1 MLRTGVIVAVSVA
14 YLGVLF
20 AVAFYADRRADA
32 GRSLINSGTV
42 YALSLAVFETAW
54 ALYGNVGSAATTG
67 IGFLGFYLG
76 PVIMLALGWL
86 VLRRII
92 RISRRHRVTSLA
104 DFVSARYGKSAVLG
118 GLVTIIAVVGVVP
131 YISLQ
136 LKAVSNTFEIIRR
149 YPEITSPS
157 DLGHVPLLQ
166 DTGLYAALL
175 LAVFTILFGTRHLD
189 TAERHEG
196 MVAAVAFESVVK
208 LGALLAVGV
217 FVTFWMFRGFDDLFS
232 QAAHADLT
240 QLFTLRGHTGYG
252 TWVWLTVLS
261 MLSIM
266 LLPRQWQVTVVE
278 NVDERHLKRAMWLFP
293 LYLLA
298 NTFFV
303 LPIAAGGLLV
313 LGKGADAD
321 SYMLTLPMAEGQQ
334 ALALFVFIGGL
345 SAGTAMIT
353 VETIALSTMV
363 SNSLVMPLLLRGK
376 FRLAQRD
383 DVTGLV
389 LGIRRATI
397 VLVLLLGYAYFRL
410 AGEGRAL
417 TSFGLV
423 SFAAVAQ
430 FAPAILGGL
439 FWKNGTHWGVL
450 VGLVAGFVMWGYT
463 LLLPSF
469 AESGLLPAS
478 FLREGPFGIEL
489 LRPQQLF
496 GLAGMD
502 PISHAMFWSALVNI
516 GGYVAVSL
524 AGRPNAAERAQAVQ
538 FVDIFAEPARERRWQ
553 ARATVGTLQ
562 TMLERFL
569 GREGAERAMRSYPGT
584 RPESP
589 EAAATPD
596 LIHHAEAQ
604 LSGPIGAASARL
616 AVDAVVGEEPVR
628 TDEVMEMI
636 GEASQRVE
644 LVRGRLEFLYD
655 ATSGMGTTLDVTHT
669 AEELAQVAVPR
680 FADYVTVDLAEPV
693 LRGDEPG
700 VYGSGTSDSSTRMRR
715 TAVSGIR
722 EDTPFFPVGD
732 QVTFTPSSPPARC
745 IETGRAL
752 LVPRL
757 RDSLGWQTVDQR
769 RASRILDYG
778 VHSLITAP
786 LSARGALLGV
796 VNFWRSEKPEPFE
809 QDDLSLAVELA
820 AHAAVSLDNARR
832 YTREHGM
839 AVALQRSLLPRTL
852 PEQNAVEV
860 AYRYLPA
867 QEGAGGDW
875 FDVIPLS
882 GARVALVI
890 GDVVGH
896 GLQSAATM
904 GRLRTAVHNFSSL
917 DPPPDELLG
926 HLDELVTLTE
936 QDAVAAGDETTM
948 TGATC
953 LYAVYDAV
961 SRSCAMARAGHP
973 MPALAHPDG
982 TVEFLDVP
990 SGLPLGIGGLPF
1002 ESTELRLPEGSRL
1015 VLFTDGLVERRDQD
1029 IDTGLRLLGETLA
1042 RADRSPEQ
1050 TCDAVLDA
1058 LLPDVQSDD
1067 IALLVARTRV
1077 LGAGQVAQW
1086 DVEQDP
1092 AAVPRVRAAV
1102 SARLTE
1108 WELESLA
1115 DTTELI
1121 LSELITNAMR
1131 YGVGPI
1137 KVRLLRDRTLT
1148 CEVYDHSLTSPHLR
1162 YAATM
1167 DEGGRGLFL
1176 VAQLTA
1182 RWGTRYTKDG
1192 KVIWAEQTVPGTTA
1206 PGS

>member
-1 MLRTGVIVAVSVA
+1 MLRAEVIVAVSVG
-14 YLGVLF
+14 YLGLLF
-20 AVAFYADRRADA
+20 GVAFYADRRADA
-32 GRSLINSGTV
+32 GRSLINNGTV
-42 YALSLAVFETAW
+42 YALSLAVYETAW
-54 ALYGNVGSAATTG
+54 ALYGNVGGAATTG
-67 IGFLGFYLG
+67 VGFLGLYLG
-76 PVIMLALGWL
+76 PVIMLALGWP

-136 LKAVSNTFEIIRR
+136 LKAVSDTFEIIRR
-149 YPEITSPS
+149 YPEITAASEM
-157 DLGHVPLLQ
+157 GQVPLLQ

-175 LAVFTILFGTRHLD
+175 LAAFTILFGTRHLD

-196 MVAAVAFESVVK
+196 LVAAVAFESVVK
-208 LGALLAVGV
+208 LAALLTVGI

-240 QLFTLRGHTGYG
+240 QLFTLHGHTSYG
-252 TWVWLTVLS
+252 AWVWFIVLS
-261 MLSIM
+261 MLSIL
-266 LLPRQWQVTVVE
+266 LLPRQWQVTFVE
-278 NVDERHLKRAMWLFP
+278 NIDEKHLKRAMWLFP

-303 LPIAAGGLLV
+303 LPLAAGGLLR
-313 LGKGADAD
+313 LGKATDTDTYVLA
-321 SYMLTLPMAEGQQ
+321 LPMAAGQQ

-345 SAGTAMIT
+345 SAATAMIA

-376 FRLAQRD
+376 SRLAHRD
-383 DVTGLV
+383 DLTGLV
-389 LGIRRATI
+389 LGIRRTTI
-397 VLVLLLGYAYFRL
+397 VLILLLGYAYFRL

-439 FWKNGTHWGVL
+439 FWKDGTRRGVL
-450 VGLVAGFVMWGYT
+450 VGLVAGFVMWAYT

-478 FLREGPFGIEL
+478 FLREGPLGIGL
-489 LRPQQLF
+489 LRPQRLF
-496 GLAGMD
+496 GLSGMD

-516 GGYVAVSL
+516 GGYVGVSL

-538 FVDIFAEPARERRWQ
+538 YVDVLAEPARERRWR

-569 GREGAERAMRSYPGT
+569 GREGAERAVRAYPGT
-584 RPESP
+584 RPDSP
-589 EAAATPD
+589 EAEAPPE

-604 LSGPIGAASARL
+604 LSGSVGAASARL
-616 AVDAVVGEEPVR
+616 AVDAVVGQEPVR

-644 LVRGRLEFLYD
+644 LVRRRLEFLYD
-655 ATSGMGTTLDVTHT
+655 ATSSIGTTLDMTHT
-669 AEELAQVAVPR
+669 AEELAQVAVPG
-680 FADYVTVDLAEPV
+680 FADHVTVDLPEAV
-693 LRGDEPG
+693 VRGDEPG
-700 VYGSGTSDSSTRMRR
+700 VTGSGAGDSGPRIRR

-722 EDTPFFPVGD
+722 DDTPFFPLGD
-732 QVTFTPSSPPARC
+732 LITFAPSSPPARS
-745 IETGRAL
+745 IETGQAI

-757 RDSLGWQTVDQR
+757 RDSPGWREVDHA
-769 RASRILDYG
+769 RAARILDYG

-786 LSARGALLGV
+786 LRARGVLLGV
-796 VNFWRSEKPEPFE
+796 VHFWRSERPEPFE
-809 QDDLSLAVELA
+809 QDDLSLAAELA

-852 PEQNAVEV
+852 PEQGAVDV

-867 QEGAGGDW
+867 KEGVGGDW

-882 GARVALVI
+882 GARVALVM

-896 GLQSAATM
+896 GLHAAATM
-904 GRLRTAVHNFSSL
+904 GRLRTAVHSFSSL
-917 DPPPDELLG
+917 DPPPHELLG
-926 HLDELVTLTE
+926 HLDELTTRIDQEAL
-936 QDAVAAGDETTM
+936 AAGGETTI

-953 LYAVYDAV
+953 LYAVYDSV
-961 SRSCAMARAGHP
+961 TQRCAIARAGHP
-973 MPALAHPDG
+973 APALARPDG
-982 TVEFLDVP
+982 TVEFPDVP

-1002 ESTELRLPEGSRL
+1002 ESVELHLPEDSRL

-1029 IDTGLRLLGETLA
+1029 IDTGLDVLRQTLA
-1042 RADRSPEQ
+1042 RADQTPEE

-1058 LLPDVQSDD
+1058 LLPPVQSDD

-1077 LGAGQVAQW
+1077 LGSGKVAQW
-1086 DVEQDP
+1086 DVESDP
-1092 AAVPRVRAAV
+1092 AAVHRVRAAV
-1102 SARLTE
+1102 STLLAE
-1108 WELESLA
+1108 WELEILQEN
-1115 DTTELI
+1115 TELI

-1131 YGVGPI
+1131 HGVGPI
-1137 KVRLLRDRTLT
+1137 KVRLLRDHTLT

-1162 YAATM
+1162 HAATM

-1182 RWGTRYTKDG
+1182 RWGTRYTQDG
-1192 KVIWAEQTVPGTTA
+1192 KVIWAEQITPETPGN
-1206 PGS
+1206 

>member
-1 MLRTGVIVAVSVA
+1 MLRAEVIVAVSVA
-14 YLGVLF
+14 YLGLLF
-20 AVAFYADRRADA
+20 VVAFYADRRAAA
-32 GRSLINSGTV
+32 GRSLINNATV
-42 YALSLAVFETAW
+42 YALSLAVYETAW
-54 ALYGNVGSAATTG
+54 ALYGNVGGAATTG
-67 IGFLGFYLG
+67 VGFVGLYLG
-76 PVIMLALGWL
+76 PVIMLALGWP
-86 VLRRII
+86 VLRRIM
-92 RISRRHRVTSLA
+92 RVSRRHRVTSLA

-118 GLVTIIAVVGVVP
+118 GLVTIIAVVGIVP

-136 LKAVSNTFEIIRR
+136 LKAVSDTFEIIRR
-149 YPEITSPS
+149 YPEITASS
-157 DLGHVPLLQ
+157 EMGQVPLLQ

-175 LAVFTILFGTRHLD
+175 LAAFTILFGTRHLD

-196 MVAAVAFESVVK
+196 LVAAVAFESVVK
-208 LGALLAVGV
+208 LAALLAVGI
-217 FVTFWMFRGFDDLFS
+217 FVTFWMFRGFDDVFS
-232 QAAHADLT
+232 QAAQADLT
-240 QLFTLRGHTGYG
+240 QLFTLHGHTSYG
-252 TWVWLTVLS
+252 TWVWVIVLS
-261 MLSIM
+261 MLSIV
-266 LLPRQWQVTVVE
+266 LLPRQWQVTFVE
-278 NVDERHLKRAMWLFP
+278 NVDEKHLKRAMWLFP

-303 LPIAAGGLLV
+303 LPLAAGGLLR
-313 LGKGADAD
+313 LGEGTDAD
-321 SYMLTLPMAEGQQ
+321 TYVLALPIAEGQQ

-345 SAGTAMIT
+345 SAATAMIA

-363 SNSLVMPLLLRGK
+363 SNSLVMPLLLRSRS
-376 FRLAQRD
+376 RLARRD
-383 DVTGLV
+383 DVAGLV
-389 LGIRRATI
+389 LGIRRTTI
-397 VLVLLLGYAYFRL
+397 VLILLLGYAYFRL

-439 FWKNGTHWGVL
+439 FWKGGTRLGVL
-450 VGLVAGFVMWGYT
+450 VGLVAGFVMWTYT

-469 AESGLLPAS
+469 AESGLLSAS
-478 FLREGPFGIEL
+478 FLREGPLGIEL

-496 GLAGMD
+496 GLSGMD

-524 AGRPNAAERAQAVQ
+524 AGRPNVAERAQAVQ
-538 FVDIFAEPARERRWQ
+538 FVDILAEPARERRWQ
-553 ARATVGTLQ
+553 AHATVGALQ

-569 GREGAERAMRSYPGT
+569 GREGAERALRTYPGT
-584 RPESP
+584 RPDSP
-589 EAAATPD
+589 EAEAPPE
-596 LIHHAEAQ
+596 LVHHAEAQ
-604 LSGPIGAASARL
+604 LSGSVGAASARL
-616 AVDAVVGEEPVR
+616 VVDSVVGQEPVR

-644 LVRGRLEFLYD
+644 LVRRRLEFLYD
-655 ATSGMGTTLDVTHT
+655 ATSSIGTTLDVIRT
-669 AEELAQVAVPR
+669 AEELTQVAVPG
-680 FADYVTVDLAEPV
+680 FADYATVDLPEAV
-693 LRGDEPG
+693 VRGDEPG
-700 VYGSGTSDSSTRMRR
+700 MNGGGTGGTGPRMQR

-722 EDTPFFPVGD
+722 EETPFFPIGD
-732 QVTFTPSSPPARC
+732 LITYTPSSPPARS
-745 IETGRAL
+745 IETGRAI

-757 RDSLGWQTVDQR
+757 RDSPGWQEVDR
-769 RASRILDYG
+769 VRASHILDYG

-786 LSARGALLGV
+786 LRARGVLLGV
-796 VNFWRSEKPEPFE
+796 VNFWRSEKTEPFE
-809 QDDLSLAVELA
+809 QDDLSLAAELA

-852 PEQNAVEV
+852 PEQHAVEV

-867 QEGAGGDW
+867 QEGVGGDW

-882 GARVALVI
+882 GARVALVM

-896 GLQSAATM
+896 GLHAAATM
-904 GRLRTAVHNFSSL
+904 GRLRTAVHSFSSL
-917 DPPPDELLG
+917 DPPPHELLG
-926 HLDELVTLTE
+926 HLDELVTRTDQE
-936 QDAVAAGDETTM
+936 AVAAGGETSI
-948 TGATC
+948 TGVTC
-953 LYAVYDAV
+953 LYAIYDSV
-961 SRSCAMARAGHP
+961 THRCAIARAGHP
-973 MPALAHPDG
+973 APALARPDG

-1002 ESTELRLPEGSRL
+1002 ESVELHLPEGSRL

-1029 IDTGLRLLGETLA
+1029 IDTGLRILRQTLE
-1042 RADRSPEQ
+1042 RADQTPEE
-1050 TCDAVLDA
+1050 TCDALLDA
-1058 LLPDVQSDD
+1058 LLPPVQSDD

-1077 LGAGQVAQW
+1077 LGSEQVAQW
-1086 DVEQDP
+1086 DIESDP
-1092 AAVPRVRAAV
+1092 AAVRRVRAAV
-1102 SARLTE
+1102 STLLAE
-1108 WELESLA
+1108 WELETLQ

-1131 YGVGPI
+1131 HGVGPI
-1137 KVRLLRDRTLT
+1137 KVRLLRDHTLT
-1148 CEVYDHSLTSPHLR
+1148 CEVYDRSLTSPHLR

-1192 KVIWAEQTVPGTTA
+1192 KVIWAEQTAPEAPGT
-1206 PGS
+1206 

>member
-1 MLRTGVIVAVSVA
+1 MLRAEVIVAVSVV
-14 YLGVLF
+14 YLGLLF
-20 AVAFYADRRADA
+20 GVAFYADRRADA
-32 GRSLINSGTV
+32 GRSLINNATV
-42 YALSLAVFETAW
+42 YALSLAVYETAW
-54 ALYGNVGSAATTG
+54 ALYGNVGGAAVTG
-67 IGFLGFYLG
+67 IGFLGLYLG
-76 PVIMLALGWL
+76 PVIMLALGWP
-86 VLRRII
+86 VFRRII

-149 YPEITSPS
+149 YPEITAPS
-157 DLGHVPLLQ
+157 ELGQVPLLQ

-175 LAVFTILFGTRHLD
+175 LAAFTILFGTRHLD

-196 MVAAVAFESVVK
+196 LVAAVAFESVVK
-208 LGALLAVGV
+208 LAALLTVGI
-217 FVTFWMFRGFDDLFS
+217 FVTFWMFHGFDDLFS

-240 QLFTLRGHTGYG
+240 QLFTLEGHTGYG
-252 TWVWLTVLS
+252 TWVWLIVLS
-261 MLSIM
+261 MLSIL
-266 LLPRQWQVTVVE
+266 LLPRQWQVTFVE
-278 NVDERHLKRAMWLFP
+278 NIDEKHLKRAMWLFP

-303 LPIAAGGLLV
+303 LPLAAGGLLR
-313 LGKGADAD
+313 LGKATDADA
-321 SYMLTLPMAEGQQ
+321 YVLALPMAAGQQ

-345 SAGTAMIT
+345 SAATAMIA
-353 VETIALSTMV
+353 VETIALGTMV

-376 FRLAQRD
+376 SRLAHRD
-383 DVTGLV
+383 DLTGLV
-389 LGIRRATI
+389 LGIRRTTI
-397 VLVLLLGYAYFRL
+397 VLILLLGYAYFRL
-410 AGEGRAL
+410 AGQGRAL

-439 FWKNGTHWGVL
+439 FWKNGTRRGVL
-450 VGLVAGFVMWGYT
+450 VGLAAGFAMWAYT

-478 FLREGPFGIEL
+478 FLHEGPFGIDL
-489 LRPQQLF
+489 LRPQELF
-496 GLAGMD
+496 GLSGMD
-502 PISHAMFWSALVNI
+502 SIGHAMFWSALVNI

-524 AGRPNAAERAQAVQ
+524 ADRPTAAERAQAVQ
-538 FVDIFAEPARERRWQ
+538 YVDILAEPASERRWQ
-553 ARATVGTLQ
+553 ARATVGALQ

-569 GREGAERAMRSYPGT
+569 GREGAERAVRAYPGT
-584 RPESP
+584 KPDAPGAVAPPE
-589 EAAATPD
+589 

-604 LSGPIGAASARL
+604 LSGSVGAASARL
-616 AVDAVVGEEPVR
+616 AVDAVVGQEPVR
-628 TDEVMEMI
+628 TDEVMQMI

-644 LVRGRLEFLYD
+644 LVQRRLEFLYD
-655 ATSGMGTTLDVTHT
+655 ATSSIGTTLDVTHT
-669 AEELAQVAVPR
+669 AEELAQVAVPD
-680 FADYVTVDLAEPV
+680 FADHVTVDLPEAV
-693 LRGDEPG
+693 MRGDEPG
-700 VYGSGTSDSSTRMRR
+700 VTGGAGDSSPRIRR

-722 EDTPFFPVGD
+722 TDAPFFSIGD
-732 QVTFTPSSPPARC
+732 LITFAPSSPTARS
-745 IETGRAL
+745 IETGQAI

-757 RDSLGWQTVDQR
+757 GDSLGWREVDHA
-769 RASRILDYG
+769 RAARILDYG

-786 LSARGALLGV
+786 LRARGVLLGV
-796 VNFWRSEKPEPFE
+796 VHFWRSENPEPFE
-809 QDDLSLAVELA
+809 QDDLSLAAELA

-867 QEGAGGDW
+867 QEGVGGDW

-882 GARVALVI
+882 GARVALVM

-896 GLQSAATM
+896 GLHAAATM
-904 GRLRTAVHNFSSL
+904 GRLRTAVHSFASL
-917 DPPPDELLG
+917 DPPPHELLG
-926 HLDELVTLTE
+926 HLDELATRTDQE
-936 QDAVAAGDETTM
+936 AVAAGGETTI

-953 LYAVYDAV
+953 LYAVYDSV
-961 SRSCAMARAGHP
+961 THRCAIARAGHP
-973 MPALAHPDG
+973 APALARPDG

-1002 ESTELRLPEGSRL
+1002 ESVELHLPEDSRL

-1029 IDTGLRLLGETLA
+1029 IDTGLDILRQTLA
-1042 RADRSPEQ
+1042 RADQTVEE
-1050 TCDAVLDA
+1050 TCDAVLGA
-1058 LLPDVQSDD
+1058 LLPPVQSDD

-1077 LGAGQVAQW
+1077 LASARVAQW
-1086 DVEQDP
+1086 DVESDP
-1092 AAVPRVRAAV
+1092 AAVRRVRAAV
-1102 SARLTE
+1102 SSLLAE
-1108 WELESLA
+1108 WELENLQEN
-1115 DTTELI
+1115 TELI

-1131 YGVGPI
+1131 HGVGPI
-1137 KVRLLRDRTLT
+1137 KVRLLRDHTLT

-1182 RWGTRYTKDG
+1182 RWGTRYTQDG
-1192 KVIWAEQTVPGTTA
+1192 KVIWAEQATRETPGT
-1206 PGS
+1206 